1 MEKICIEEQYIADYI
16 VEQIEGLK
24 RHPISVESSLYHHN
38 TQYSKLLSAL
48 KYGLLSQRELMRLGI
63 VSYSEEVLKLVGDIT
78 SHVNGHDGISLS
90 KVGLTDLYRDEIEYD
105 PFNPNCADILISDNI
120 MAFKNGQN
128 YGNEFICESIIS
140 PKDFRTIDIRLLKYI
155 RNLVT
160 KRDFDLS
167 KAVEKYN
174 SLIQVALYL
183 QGINDSIPLREM
195 SDESN
200 TSLDVEQLSKMPVL
214 VKK

>member
-1 MEKICIEEQYIADYI
+1 MEKICIEEQHIADYI

-24 RHPISVESSLYHHN
+24 RHPISVEGPLYHHN
-38 TQYSKLLSAL
+38 TEYSRLLSAL
-48 KYGLLSQRELMRLGI
+48 KHGLLSQRELMRIGI

-120 MAFKNGQN
+120 MAFRNGQN

-200 TSLDVEQLSKMPVL
+200 TSLDIEQLSKKPIL
-214 VKK
+214 IKK